1 MTELS
6 TLRVYEAILQKE
18 KELPADKKEDS
29 VKMVEEMMKKQRQ
42 DALKEAQIKSDLL
55 RIEKEKH

>member
-29 VKMVEEMMKKQRQ
+29 VKMVEEMMTK
-42 DALKEAQIKSDLL
+42 
-55 RIEKEKH
+55 